1 MKNYNMILTE
11 KLQRYQHLSTGIID
25 KFEYLTGEEILS
37 INQSQIIEHAKF
49 TYSPLGKTV
58 EKQMKA
64 IKKHGDKQKEAIY
77 Y

>member
-1 MKNYNMILTE
+1 MKNYNMILIE

-64 IKKHGDKQKEAIY
+64 IKKHGDKQREAIY

>member
-1 MKNYNMILTE
+1 MKNYNMILIE

>member
-1 MKNYNMILTE
+1 MKNYNMILIE

-49 TYSPLGKTV
+49 TYSKTNT
-58 EKQMKA
+58 
-64 IKKHGDKQKEAIY
+64 Y
-77 Y
+77 